1 MEFDCRERARL
12 APCGAIFIDLA
23 QWNEHVYC
31 LRAKSLLRQLYQL
44 RFPSP
49 GFLAANGVGCCF
61 WASGSCSA
69 WNVSCPGG
77 GYGCE
82 RDGFG

>member
-49 GFLAANGVGCCF
+49 GFLVANDTVRFLGVWFFSLCGM
-61 WASGSCSA
+61 
-69 WNVSCPGG
+69 
-77 GYGCE
+77 
-82 RDGFG
+82 